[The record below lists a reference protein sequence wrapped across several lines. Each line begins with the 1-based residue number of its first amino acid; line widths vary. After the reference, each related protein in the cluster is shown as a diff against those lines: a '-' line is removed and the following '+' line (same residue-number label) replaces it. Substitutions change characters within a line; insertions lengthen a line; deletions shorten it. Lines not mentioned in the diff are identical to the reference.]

1 MCWKWACASFL
12 DNARLTFPPFFAL
25 SWVSPDCLHP
35 ADREEIEVLARRRI
49 RIFPTCQN
57 MLLTSGLCLD
67 EPPALCVYITQSGGT
82 PWTRRIQLRHCYKSR
97 LSQCL
102 YIMRHWRAEVF
113 PAACRRDR
121 AQLVPR
127 CSATQ
132 EVAFN
137 VTVRSPFYDPGNSL
151 FFLCR
156 SRYDSTVICSPRYLF
171 YTNLWQDP
179 YNMWCIGFGVR
190 SQTPVG
196 WSREYWRRGSATSK
210 TLKNIPVILEIHTSV
225 RRSSNY
231 FVSSN
236 DFTSTCMQLTGDWHR
251 HCNAAG
257 LSALRGCVLFT

>member
-1 MCWKWACASFL
+1 MNLLLSVFTSHRAEELPELAAFSSDTVIKAVCLSVCTLWDTEELKSF
-12 DNARLTFPPFFAL
+12 RPPVDETEP
-25 SWVSPDCLHP
+25 SWCRAVQPRKRSPS
-35 ADREEIEVLARRRI
+35 
-49 RIFPTCQN
+49 
-57 MLLTSGLCLD
+57 TSQFDHLFMTL
-67 EPPALCVYITQSGGT
+67 GT
-82 PWTRRIQLRHCYKSR
+82 P
-97 LSQCL
+97 
-102 YIMRHWRAEVF
+102 F
-113 PAACRRDR
+113 
-121 AQLVPR
+121 
-127 CSATQ
+127 
-132 EVAFN
+132 
-137 VTVRSPFYDPGNSL
+137 

-156 SRYDSTVICSPRYLF
+156 SRYDSTVICSPGYLF

>member
-1 MCWKWACASFL
+1 MFVHYETLKSWS
-12 DNARLTFPPFFAL
+12 L
-25 SWVSPDCLHP
+25 S
-35 ADREEIEVLARRRI
+35 
-49 RIFPTCQN
+49 
-57 MLLTSGLCLD
+57 G
-67 EPPALCVYITQSGGT
+67 
-82 PWTRRIQLRHCYKSR
+82 R
-97 LSQCL
+97 LSTRPSPAGAALFSHARGRLQ
-102 YIMRHWRAEVF
+102 RHSSITFLWPWE
-113 PAACRRDR
+113 
-121 AQLVPR
+121 L
-127 CSATQ
+127 
-132 EVAFN
+132 
-137 VTVRSPFYDPGNSL
+137 PF

-156 SRYDSTVICSPRYLF
+156 SRYDSTVICSPGYLF